1 MMVAGRKVLL
11 RVYLWAL
18 LVEKQDNVL
27 PFLILLFSI
36 ASYTFSLYTSMNFLF
51 SFTVFWKS
59 ML

>member
-36 ASYTFSLYTSMNFLF
+36 AAALQGSRALDN
-51 SFTVFWKS
+51 
-59 ML
+59 